1 MWFWIKHLSLAVVLI
16 LAAAYFLLADGPLY
30 TSKKDTKSNAAA
42 DGLSSFYASIRGS
55 LDNTVADSEFVQN
68 IKVPTTKLTTVL
80 QERAEI
86 VKPSTAKWKGTVQSR
101 RFESGQTLK
110 SIMNQYA
117 KSEGIAFYW
126 YLNKDYKVKHN
137 FRVENNFVST
147 LYQVGKAIDS
157 DFEYDVKTF
166 FCYKHR
172 AAVITEKPS
181 QFVRENCI
189 KATMQ

>member
-1 MWFWIKHLSLAVVLI
+1 MWFWIKHLSLAIILI
-16 LAAAYFLLADGPLY
+16 AAAAYFLLADGPLY
-30 TSKKDTKSNAAA
+30 TPSKEKKSNAAA

-55 LDNTVADSEFVQN
+55 LDRVSAGSDFVKD
-68 IKVPTTKLTTVL
+68 IKMPTTKLTTAL
-80 QERAEI
+80 KERAEI
-86 VKPSTAKWKGTVQSR
+86 VRPSTAKWRGTVQSR
-101 RFESGQTLK
+101 RFESGKMLK

-117 KSEGIAFYW
+117 KDEGIAFYW

-137 FRVENNFVST
+137 FRVENNFVAT

-181 QFVRENCI
+181 LFVRENCI
-189 KATMQ
+189 KATM

>member
-1 MWFWIKHLSLAVVLI
+1 MWFWSKHLSLAVVLI
-16 LAAAYFLLADGPLY
+16 IAAAYFLLADGSIY
-30 TSKKDTKSNAAA
+30 THSKEKKTNSVA
-42 DGLSSFYASIRGS
+42 DGLSSFYASMRGS
-55 LDNTVADSEFVQN
+55 LDNMTSDSEFVEN
-68 IKVPTTKLTTVL
+68 IKMPTTKLTTVL
-80 QERAEI
+80 QDREEI
-86 VKPSTAKWKGTVQSR
+86 VKPSTAKWKGSVQSR

-117 KSEGIAFYW
+117 KDEGIAFYW
-126 YLNKDYKVKHN
+126 YLNKDYKIKHN

-147 LYQVGKAIDS
+147 LYQVGKAINS

-172 AAVITEKPS
+172 AAVITENPS

-189 KATMQ
+189 KATM